1 VNASGARAGWIHRWL
16 PGLAQLA
23 GYPRDALKHDLA
35 AGVAVAIVMIP
46 SVLAYSELV
55 GVAPEIGLY
64 SALGAMVG
72 YALFASSR
80 KVIVGPDTTVA
91 LLAASAIAP
100 LAAGDPA
107 RAAALASILALS
119 AGVLLLVAARFDLGA
134 AADLLSKPVLVGYAN
149 GAALILVASQL
160 GSLTGV
166 ALPRDAF
173 LHKLADATAA
183 LPRVHGPT
191 LLLGLTLVAVMLA
204 LRRWAPRVPAS
215 LAAVVVGIAAAHAFD
230 LPARG
235 VAMLKPLEGGLPTPK
250 LPAIHLADLRELVPG
265 AIALAFLVFAE
276 GMVLAQ
282 TLAARRRDALDGN
295 QEVAALGTANVASA
309 LLGGYPVGASA
320 SRSITGNDSGGRT
333 QLTQW
338 VAVAILLAFV
348 LALAPL
354 IGQLPRVTLAAIL
367 VVAAV
372 GMIDVA
378 ATGTLARLDRHA
390 LYLSL
395 AVSAGMLVVGVLA
408 GMLLGIA
415 LSVVR
420 VIIEMARPRD
430 ALLRRSPDDGR
441 FHDLDA
447 DEPGVT
453 PPGVVV
459 YRLYAPLVFANA
471 RHVADRLRAAVEG
484 ADPRVRCVV
493 LDFQAVT
500 HIDVTAAEVLVDL
513 HDELEGEDIDV
524 RFAHANRPL
533 REQLARWLPD
543 NLGRERYFASSHE
556 AVDDFLGKTGLGT
569 QRGR

>member
-1 VNASGARAGWIHRWL
+1 
-16 PGLAQLA
+16 
-23 GYPRDALKHDLA
+23 
-35 AGVAVAIVMIP
+35 M
-46 SVLAYSELV
+46 
-55 GVAPEIGLY
+55 
-64 SALGAMVG
+64 
-72 YALFASSR
+72 
-80 KVIVGPDTTVA
+80 
-91 LLAASAIAP
+91 
-100 LAAGDPA
+100 
-107 RAAALASILALS
+107 
-119 AGVLLLVAARFDLGA
+119 
-134 AADLLSKPVLVGYAN
+134 LVGYAN

-173 LHKLADATAA
+173 LHKLADVPAA

-191 LLLGLTLVAVMLA
+191 LLLGLALVAAMLA

-215 LAAVVVGIAAAHAFD
+215 LAAVVIGIVAAHALD

-235 VAMLKPLEGGLPTPK
+235 VVMLKPLEGGLPIPK

-282 TLAARRRDALDGN
+282 TLAARRRETLDGN

-309 LLGGYPVGASA
+309 LLGGYPVGAST
-320 SRSITGNDSGGRT
+320 SRSITGDDSGGRT

-367 VVAAV
+367 IVAAI
-372 GMIDVA
+372 GMFDLA
-378 ATGTLARLDRHA
+378 ATRTLGRLDRRA

-415 LSVVR
+415 LSVAR

-447 DEPGVT
+447 DEPGAT

-471 RHVADRLRAAVEG
+471 RHVADRLRATVEG

-500 HIDVTAAEVLVDL
+500 HIDVTAAEALVDL
-513 HDELEGEDIDV
+513 HDEFEVAGIDV

-543 NLGRERYFASSHE
+543 NLGRERHFPSSHE
-556 AVDDFLGKTGLGT
+556 AVDDYLGKAAVGT